1 MERSALDDDLE
12 RLTRNPRAAR
22 GLKDGLERLA
32 RGESG
37 PVFAEMANDLLS
49 GRIDL
54 HSVAHS
60 SAYGREFGA
69 AYAGFEQWQASLSD
83 EERKRTL
90 REVKSILD
98 GDPPQT

>member
-1 MERSALDDDLE
+1 MENNSLDDELE

-32 RGESG
+32 RGENG
-37 PVFAEMANDLLS
+37 PVFSEMAKDLLS

-54 HSVAHS
+54 RSVAQS

-69 AYAGFEQWQASLSD
+69 AYADFERWQENLSD
-83 EERKRTL
+83 EERQKTL
-90 REVKSILD
+90 RDVKSILD
-98 GDPPQT
+98 GDPPQK